1 MTLHFALHTCDG
13 TIGNLFI
20 SCAVERDANCEA
32 SGVRSNNL
40 DAGYRF
46 ASWPLSNGV
55 SMQAFRTHTPEF
67 LTLACRSLDQPEVG
81 KRPGSLPGAFMPHAF
96 RNASLRSKTDVP
108 IAKLRAF
115 LNSIQSATAYET
127 AWRATLRGAAI
138 HYYNQTE
145 RLLSVCHITNSA
157 ARRVLGIDPT
167 FRLSTV
173 ANSYCC
179 AEKGTCL
186 AMMRGYGARVFANN
200 SARSCCDVGSWHN
213 SVMPPWSLHVR
224 CWGQT
229 EDIGSERVF
238 RLLTQAV

>member
-1 MTLHFALHTCDG
+1 MQELGSTGSEKARL
-13 TIGNLFI
+13 
-20 SCAVERDANCEA
+20 V
-32 SGVRSNNL
+32 
-40 DAGYRF
+40 AG
-46 ASWPLSNGV
+46 P
-55 SMQAFRTHTPEF
+55 
-67 LTLACRSLDQPEVG
+67 
-81 KRPGSLPGAFMPHAF
+81 FMPHAF

-167 FRLSTV
+167 FRHL
-173 ANSYCC
+173 NGG
-179 AEKGTCL
+179 ELILLRREGTCL

-200 SARSCCDVGSWHN
+200 SARSCCDVGSWQQPRSCRHGRCM
-213 SVMPPWSLHVR
+213 SVVGGR
-224 CWGQT
+224 R
-229 EDIGSERVF
+229 EDIGSRASISPFDPGCVKTRNSRERAELFSLSSFNGGCQHCPFLIQCDRDKLSTRKV
-238 RLLTQAV
+238 RRQVSHSLDPKETLALT